1 LIAMPT
7 IAQPVGS
14 DAEEVLRLE
23 DRTYLLRHLGR
34 AETIVLRDCDVMR
47 VGLRVELQTICASA
61 LGIISPVPL
70 RVGEQIK
77 VGLHNDVQRFRTE
90 LRGAVRRLEGTED
103 GYYLV
108 GIELFSRLMP
118 LDVMMLRR
126 AGVHD
131 VSYTGKI
138 WV

>member
-1 LIAMPT
+1 MIST
-7 IAQPVGS
+7 SQTSQS
-14 DAEEVLRLE
+14 DADALRIQ
-23 DRTYLLRHLGR
+23 DRHYRLRHLGR
-34 AETIVLRDCDVMR
+34 AETVILRDGDVMR
-47 VGLRVELQTICASA
+47 IGMQVDLQSISASA

-77 VGLHNDVQRFRTE
+77 IRLRNDVQRFVSE
-90 LRGAVRRLEGTED
+90 LRGSVRWLEAGED
-103 GYYLV
+103 GNFLA

-126 AGVHD
+126 AGIAD
-131 VSYTGKI
+131 VTYTGKI